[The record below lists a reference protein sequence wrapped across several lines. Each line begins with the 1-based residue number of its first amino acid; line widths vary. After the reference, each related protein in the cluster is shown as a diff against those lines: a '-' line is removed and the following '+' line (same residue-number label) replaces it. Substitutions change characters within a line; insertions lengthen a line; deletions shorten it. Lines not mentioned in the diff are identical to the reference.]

1 MLQSMSS
8 FIPSPLHPAIVHL
21 PIALTLL
28 VPMFAAGALIAI
40 RRGARP
46 LIAWSIPVALLALL
60 LGSGWAAQET
70 GEQDEEIAEQV
81 VGDPVLNAHE
91 EAAERFMFATGA
103 VLLLAG
109 VGLFRGRPGQIG
121 RGVAAAGTIVLLGMG
136 YQVGHSGGA
145 IAYAEGGGVA
155 LNPGLRGLGGDR
167 TGVQVSRAQR
177 SVDGDERRDDR

>member
-1 MLQSMSS
+1 MWQTILS
-8 FIPSPLHPAIVHL
+8 FVPTPLHPAIVHM

-46 LIAWSIPVALLALL
+46 LVAWSIPVALLALL

-70 GEQDEEIAEQV
+70 GEQDEDVAEQV
-81 VGDPVLNAHE
+81 VGDAVLHAHE

-109 VGLFRGRPGQIG
+109 VGLLGGRPGQIG
-121 RGVAAAGTIVLLGMG
+121 RGVATAGTVVLLGMG

-145 IAYAEGGGVA
+145 IAYAESGGVA
-155 LNPGLRGLGGDR
+155 LNPGLRGVGGAT
-167 TGVQVSRAQR
+167 TGALLSQSPR
-177 SVDGDERRDDR
+177 SEPRDDKRDDR